1 MLPANREGFTIRV
14 LRSGSAASA
23 GVGFVVGERHI
34 VTCAHVVNTA
44 LAREQR
50 SQEKPSSGER
60 VQVEFPML
68 GDEDGAPLR
77 SCRVMAWAPP
87 PSSGLSGGDVA
98 GLVLLGEHLPE
109 GAGPARLANPATFR
123 DVAVDVF
130 GYPGDPP
137 RPKTGAWVAHRL
149 RGVVGGGVIQLD
161 TDSGSAI
168 RAQPGYS
175 GSPVVV
181 SSDASDA
188 VVGMLAVA
196 SRDESSR
203 DAYAIPVSRL
213 IEAWPANLDSP
224 YLRVPFGADAPPVS
238 PGPEDEKRGV
248 HSALIAV
255 RRSVGPMR
263 DKLTAWMVLID
274 GEDVGEIRSGQR
286 YEYPVAPGTHRVQ
299 LKVKSRYGDYRSP
312 VEDVTLKAGE
322 RASFTCDARHQWAS
336 SVRSTFSVAA
346 WKEELGAPKDT
357 YISLER
363 D

>member
-1 MLPANREGFTIRV
+1 MLPANREGFTVRV
-14 LRSGSAASA
+14 LRSGSALSA

-50 SQEKPSSGER
+50 SQEKPGPGER
-60 VQVEFPML
+60 IQVEFPML

-98 GLVLLGEHLPE
+98 GLVLVGEHLPE

-137 RPKTGAWVAHRL
+137 RPRTGAWVAHRL
-149 RGVVGGGVIQLD
+149 RGMVGGGVIQLD
-161 TDSGSAI
+161 ADAASAI

-175 GSPVVV
+175 GSPAVV
-181 SSDASDA
+181 SGDAGDA

-196 SRDESSR
+196 SRDEDSR
-203 DAYAIPVSRL
+203 DAYAIPASRL
-213 IEAWPANLDSP
+213 IEAWPASLDSP
-224 YLRVPFGADAPPVS
+224 YLNVPFGADAPPVS
-238 PGPEDEKRGV
+238 SGPEDEEKGV
-248 HSALIAV
+248 HPARIAV
-255 RRSVGPMR
+255 SRSVSPMR

-274 GEDVGEIRSGQR
+274 GEGVGEIRSGQR
-286 YEYPVAPGTHRVQ
+286 HEYPVAPGTHRLQ
-299 LKVKSRYGDYRSP
+299 LRVKSLYGDYRSP
-312 VEDVTLKAGE
+312 VENVTLKDGE
-322 RASFTCDARHQWAS
+322 RASFTCDASHQWAS
-336 SVRSTFSVAA
+336 SVRSTFSFAA
-346 WKEELGAPKDT
+346 WKEEVAAKDS
-357 YISLER
+357 YITLER